1 MGDMANV
8 YDVIVIGAG
17 PAGYVTA
24 LECGRRGMKTALVD
38 DKEALGGT
46 CLNIGCIPSKAL
58 LESSEMYFRLVD
70 RGGEHGIVLGE
81 KGVRL
86 DIGAMMA
93 RKDAVVGKLTGGIAA
108 LMKARKVE
116 VIRGLGRVEAG
127 GTVRVEAVEGS
138 SGGAGGGRGGD
149 AGSGGGAGGRLLSAP
164 RIVLAAG
171 SRPTELPILPFDGK
185 RVIDSTG
192 ALALDRVP
200 KSLAVIGGG
209 AVGLELGS
217 VWGRLG
223 AKVTVIE
230 ALDRIVPG
238 ADTQVSRALAAALK
252 GQGLEI
258 RTGVR
263 LEGAE
268 VGSRRVK
275 LMLSGDESLSVE
287 RVLAAVGRRAE
298 LDSPLGA
305 GVVPKR
311 SGDGRFFAVDEN
323 FATSVE
329 GLYAVGDVA
338 GGPMLAHKAEEDGMI
353 LAAHLAGEARPPWG
367 GPVPGIVYTEPE
379 AAWAGESEDSLKA
392 AGKGFVKGVFPFAAN
407 GRALASD
414 AAEGFVK
421 LLSTPGDG
429 RLLGASIVG
438 RGASELI
445 MQAVSVMA
453 MGGSAEDI
461 ALTVHGHPTLS
472 EAAREA
478 ALALIGRPLHRA

>member
-86 DIGAMMA
+86 DIGAMTA

-138 SGGAGGGRGGD
+138 SGGAGGR
-149 AGSGGGAGGRLLSAP
+149 GGGAGGRLLSAP

-217 VWGRLG
+217 VWSRLG

-338 GGPMLAHKAEEDGMI
+338 GGPMLAHKAEEDAMI

>member
-1 MGDMANV
+1 MDDIANV

-127 GTVRVEAVEGS
+127 GTVRVEAVQGTEGC
-138 SGGAGGGRGGD
+138 
-149 AGSGGGAGGRLLSAP
+149 GAGGRLLSAP

-171 SRPTELPILPFDGK
+171 SRPMELPILPFDGK

-217 VWGRLG
+217 VWSRLG

-392 AGKGFVKGVFPFAAN
+392 AGKEFAKGVFPFAAN

-472 EAAREA
+472 EAGREA

>member
-86 DIGAMMA
+86 DIAAMMS

-127 GTVRVEAVEGS
+127 GTVRVEAVQGS
-138 SGGAGGGRGGD
+138 SGGGG
-149 AGSGGGAGGRLLSAP
+149 GGRLLSAP
-164 RIVLAAG
+164 RIVLAVG

-217 VWGRLG
+217 VWSRLG

-252 GQGLEI
+252 GQGLEV

-287 RVLAAVGRRAE
+287 RVLTAVGRRAE

-392 AGKGFVKGVFPFAAN
+392 AGKGFAKGVFPFAAN

-472 EAAREA
+472 EAGREA

>member
-1 MGDMANV
+1 MSDIANV

-86 DIGAMMA
+86 DIAAMMS

-116 VIRGLGRVEAG
+116 VIRGLGRVESG
-127 GTVRVEAVEGS
+127 GTVRVEAVQGS
-138 SGGAGGGRGGD
+138 S
-149 AGSGGGAGGRLLSAP
+149 GGAGGRLLSAP

-217 VWGRLG
+217 VWSRLG

-268 VGSRRVK
+268 VGSRKVK

-329 GLYAVGDVA
+329 GLYAVGDIT

-353 LAAHLAGEARPPWG
+353 LAAHLAGEAKPPWG

-392 AGKGFVKGVFPFAAN
+392 AGKGFAKGVFPFAAN

-472 EAAREA
+472 EAGREA

>member
-1 MGDMANV
+1 MGDIANV

-86 DIGAMMA
+86 DIAAMMS
-93 RKDAVVGKLTGGIAA
+93 RKDAVVRKLTGGIAA

-116 VIRGLGRVEAG
+116 VIRGLGRVETG
-127 GTVRVEAVEGS
+127 GTVRVEAVQGTE
-138 SGGAGGGRGGD
+138 GGGG
-149 AGSGGGAGGRLLSAP
+149 GGRLLSAP

-171 SRPTELPILPFDGK
+171 SRPTDLPILPFDGK

-217 VWGRLG
+217 VWSRLG

-252 GQGLEI
+252 GQGLEV

-287 RVLAAVGRRAE
+287 RVLTAVGRRAE

-392 AGKGFVKGVFPFAAN
+392 AGKGFAKGVFPFAAN

>member
-86 DIGAMMA
+86 DIAAMMA

-138 SGGAGGGRGGD
+138 SGGAGGC
-149 AGSGGGAGGRLLSAP
+149 LLSAP

-217 VWGRLG
+217 VWSRLG
-223 AKVTVIE
+223 AEVTVIE

-338 GGPMLAHKAEEDGMI
+338 GGPMLAHKAEEDAMI

-472 EAAREA
+472 EAGREA

>member
-1 MGDMANV
+1 MDDIANV

-86 DIGAMMA
+86 DIAAMMS

-127 GTVRVEAVEGS
+127 GTVRVEAVQGS
-138 SGGAGGGRGGD
+138 SGG
-149 AGSGGGAGGRLLSAP
+149 GSGGRLLSAP

-217 VWGRLG
+217 VWSRLG

-238 ADTQVSRALAAALK
+238 ADTQVSRALTAALK

-298 LDSPLGA
+298 LDSSLGT

-338 GGPMLAHKAEEDGMI
+338 GGAMLAHKAEEDGMI

-367 GPVPGIVYTEPE
+367 EPVPGIVYTEPE

-392 AGKGFVKGVFPFAAN
+392 AGKGFAKGVFPFAAN

-429 RLLGASIVG
+429 RLVGASIVG

-472 EAAREA
+472 EAGREA

>member
-86 DIGAMMA
+86 DIAAMMS

-127 GTVRVEAVEGS
+127 GTVRVEAVQGS
-138 SGGAGGGRGGD
+138 SGGGG
-149 AGSGGGAGGRLLSAP
+149 GGRLLSAP
-164 RIVLAAG
+164 RIVLAVG

-217 VWGRLG
+217 VWSRLG

-252 GQGLEI
+252 GQGLEV

-287 RVLAAVGRRAE
+287 RVLTAVGRRAE
-298 LDSPLGA
+298 LDSPLGT

-392 AGKGFVKGVFPFAAN
+392 AGKGFAKGVFPFAAN

-472 EAAREA
+472 EAGREA

>member
-1 MGDMANV
+1 MGNSENV

-116 VIRGLGRVEAG
+116 VIRGLGRVETG
-127 GTVRVEAVEGS
+127 GTVRVEAVQGS
-138 SGGAGGGRGGD
+138 
-149 AGSGGGAGGRLLSAP
+149 SGGGAGGRLLSAP

-217 VWGRLG
+217 VWSRLG

-392 AGKGFVKGVFPFAAN
+392 AGKGFAKGVFPFAAN

-472 EAAREA
+472 EAGREA

>member
-86 DIGAMMA
+86 DIGAMTA

-138 SGGAGGGRGGD
+138 SGGAG
-149 AGSGGGAGGRLLSAP
+149 GSGGGAGGRLLSAP

-217 VWGRLG
+217 VWSRLG

-338 GGPMLAHKAEEDGMI
+338 GGPMLAHKAEEDAMI

>member
-1 MGDMANV
+1 MDDIANV

-127 GTVRVEAVEGS
+127 GTVRVEAVQGTE
-138 SGGAGGGRGGD
+138 
-149 AGSGGGAGGRLLSAP
+149 GGGAGGRLLSAT

-171 SRPTELPILPFDGK
+171 SRPMELPILPFDGK

-217 VWGRLG
+217 VWSRLG

-338 GGPMLAHKAEEDGMI
+338 GGPMLAHTAEEDGMI
-353 LAAHLAGEARPPWG
+353 RAAHLAGEARPPWG

-379 AAWAGESEDSLKA
+379 AAWAGESEDSLQA
-392 AGKGFVKGVFPFAAN
+392 AGKEFAKGVFPFAAN

-472 EAAREA
+472 EAGREA

>member
-1 MGDMANV
+1 MDDIANV
-8 YDVIVIGAG
+8 YNVIVIGAG

-86 DIGAMMA
+86 DIAAMMS

-127 GTVRVEAVEGS
+127 GTVRVEAVQGS
-138 SGGAGGGRGGD
+138 SGG
-149 AGSGGGAGGRLLSAP
+149 GSGGRLLSAP

-217 VWGRLG
+217 VWSRLG

-238 ADTQVSRALAAALK
+238 ADTQVSRALTAALK

-298 LDSPLGA
+298 LDSSLGA

-392 AGKGFVKGVFPFAAN
+392 AGKGFAKGVFPFAAN

-429 RLLGASIVG
+429 RLVGASIVG

-472 EAAREA
+472 EAGREA

>member
-86 DIGAMMA
+86 DIGAMTA

-138 SGGAGGGRGGD
+138 SGGTGGRGGD
-149 AGSGGGAGGRLLSAP
+149 AGSGGGRLLSAP
-164 RIVLAAG
+164 RIVLASG

-217 VWGRLG
+217 VWSRLG

-287 RVLAAVGRRAE
+287 RVLTAVGRRAE

-338 GGPMLAHKAEEDGMI
+338 GGPMLAHKAEEDAMI

>member
-1 MGDMANV
+1 MGNSENV

-127 GTVRVEAVEGS
+127 GTVRVEAVQGS
-138 SGGAGGGRGGD
+138 
-149 AGSGGGAGGRLLSAP
+149 SGGGAGGRSLSAP

-217 VWGRLG
+217 VWSRLG

-392 AGKGFVKGVFPFAAN
+392 AGKGFAKGVFPFAAN

-472 EAAREA
+472 EAGREA

>member
-1 MGDMANV
+1 MSDIANV

-86 DIGAMMA
+86 DIAAMMS

-127 GTVRVEAVEGS
+127 GTVRVEAVQGS
-138 SGGAGGGRGGD
+138 SGGGG
-149 AGSGGGAGGRLLSAP
+149 GGRLLSAP
-164 RIVLAAG
+164 RIVLAVG

-217 VWGRLG
+217 VWSRLG

-252 GQGLEI
+252 GQGLEV

-287 RVLAAVGRRAE
+287 RVLTAVGRRAE

-392 AGKGFVKGVFPFAAN
+392 AGKGFAKGVFPFAAN

-472 EAAREA
+472 EAGREA

>member
-81 KGVRL
+81 RGVRL
-86 DIGAMMA
+86 DIGAMTA

-138 SGGAGGGRGGD
+138 SGGAGGR
-149 AGSGGGAGGRLLSAP
+149 GGGAGGRLLSAP

-217 VWGRLG
+217 VWSRLG

-338 GGPMLAHKAEEDGMI
+338 GGPMLAHKAEEDAMI